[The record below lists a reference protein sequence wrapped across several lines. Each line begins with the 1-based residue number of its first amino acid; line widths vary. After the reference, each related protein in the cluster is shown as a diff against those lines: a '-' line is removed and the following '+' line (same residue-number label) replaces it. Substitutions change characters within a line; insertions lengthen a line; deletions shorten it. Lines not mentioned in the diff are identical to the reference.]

1 MQFSPVTEEEW
12 WNEHVEYVT
21 LNRQR
26 LDISTAIFRH
36 PRPKALVVIV
46 TGWSETFLK
55 YSDLIRAVYE
65 HGFSVFTYD
74 HQSQG
79 LSGRW
84 LAEQQSTW
92 IHSFDDYV
100 DDFVY
105 GVTTIASSET
115 PNLPVYVI
123 AHAMGGLIAAIAM
136 ARLPSLISRC
146 VLTSPMFR
154 SKSGMKFIGYRWAA
168 MFWLLE
174 Q

>member
-1 MQFSPVTEEEW
+1 MDFAPTTEEEW
-12 WNEHVEYVT
+12 WNEHVAYSK

-26 LDISTAIFRH
+26 LDISTAVFRH
-36 PRPKALVVIV
+36 PRPKAIVVLI
-46 TGWSETFLK
+46 TGWSETYLK
-55 YSDLIRAVYE
+55 YSELIRSVYE
-65 HGFSVFTYD
+65 RGFSVFTYD

-105 GVTTIASSET
+105 CVSTMASTEA
-115 PNLPVYVI
+115 PNLPLYVI
-123 AHAMGGLIAAIAM
+123 AHSMGGLIASIAM
-136 ARLPSLISRC
+136 ARLPGLVTRC

-154 SKSGMKFIGYRWAA
+154 SKAGLKVIGYRYS
-168 MFWLLE
+168 LSRD
-174 Q
+174 